1 MGRGATA
8 TGGSTAKTAPKA
20 TSSAEASATEAT
32 ATEATAPDYRT
43 EATAPTADTR
53 RAIGM
58 TAVLTLADRHLPA
71 ISIDRDRSM
80 VSLHTT

>member
-8 TGGSTAKTAPKA
+8 TGGSTAKAA
-20 TSSAEASATEAT
+20 TKAT
-32 ATEATAPDYRT
+32 ATAEATTTEASTPDHGT